1 MTGSVAFQ
9 LDPALPL
16 GWLVALG
23 LVCGACV
30 VLYALT
36 RGRALL
42 SRALLLA
49 AGLAALAGPSVVRE
63 TRQPVPSVAV
73 VLVDRSASMAL
84 AGRTAGTAAALA
96 ALEARLRQEPGLD
109 LRITEVRGGADGT
122 RFAEALDQALSG
134 VPSERVAGAFL
145 VTDGRMV
152 DAGSLARQFPL
163 HQVLVGAPA
172 ERDRR
177 LTLVAAPRTGT
188 VGDVVSISVRI
199 DDPAARGQT
208 VPLVLHTGDGSPQE
222 AQVQEGQVVQIDVPV
237 VRRGAIPFALETP
250 FVLGEISAVNN
261 ALALSVTGV
270 RDRLRVLLVT
280 GEPYAGLRAW
290 RNLLKADPSVDL
302 VQFTILRSDANVD
315 FTPDSELS
323 LIAFPTREL
332 FVEKIQEFDLVI
344 FDRFR
349 QLDVLPDAYL
359 DNIARWV
366 EQGGAFLMLAG
377 PGESQGQGIAGTPL
391 GRVLPAMPGGQPVD
405 EPFRP
410 VITPEGADHP
420 VTAPLVSQ
428 ADSWG
433 RWLRVQAS
441 EPRGT
446 VLMRGAGNQP
456 LLVLGQVGEGRA
468 AAVMSDTAWL
478 WQRGYEGG
486 GPFDE
491 MFRRTAHWLMKE
503 PDLETDRLALLAAAD
518 GLRVERRA
526 SGEVEPVT
534 VTGPDGA
541 ARTVAL
547 SSTGRGRFAGTLAP
561 VAPGLHEA
569 RSGAL
574 AAFAVAGT
582 AIPAE
587 ARDLTATRA
596 VLEAITRRAGG
607 GEAAFVGRDGRGSSA
622 GLALRQAEAS
632 QTVALRQEPLVPAWA
647 LALLLA
653 ALGLLAW
660 WREGR

>member
-1 MTGSVAFQ
+1 MTPQLALQ
-9 LDPALPL
+9 LDPAVPVAVLL
-16 GWLVALG
+16 AVAAVSVLLLVAYG
-23 LVCGACV
+23 LV
-30 VLYALT
+30 
-36 RGRALL
+36 RGRAPV

-49 AGLAALAGPSVVRE
+49 AGIAALAGPSVVRE
-63 TRQPVPSVAV
+63 TRQPVPAVAV

-84 AGRTAGTAAALA
+84 AGRTAGAAAALA
-96 ALEARLRQEPGLD
+96 ALEARLRQQRGLD
-109 LRITEVRGGADGT
+109 LRIVEVRGEADGT
-122 RFAEALDQALSG
+122 RFAQALDQALSG
-134 VPSERVAGAFL
+134 VPTERVAGAFL
-145 VTDGRMV
+145 ITDGRMV
-152 DAGSLARQFPL
+152 DAADLARPFPL
-163 HQVLVGAPA
+163 HQVLVGAPD
-172 ERDRR
+172 ERDRK
-177 LTLVAAPRTGT
+177 LTLVAAPRTGI
-188 VGDVVSISVRI
+188 VGEVVSISVRI
-199 DDPAARGQT
+199 DDPGARGQ
-208 VPLVLHTGDGSPQE
+208 PLPLILHTGDESPQE
-222 AQVQEGQVVQIDVPV
+222 AQVREGEVVQIDVPV

-250 FVLGEISAVNN
+250 VAPGEVSAVNN

-270 RDRLRVLLVT
+270 RERLRVLLVT

-290 RNLLKADPSVDL
+290 RNLLKADLSVDL

-359 DNIARWV
+359 DNVARWV
-366 EQGGAFLMLAG
+366 EEGGAFLMLAG

-391 GRVLPAMPGGQPVD
+391 GRVLPATPTGQPVD

-410 VITPEGADHP
+410 VITPEGIDHP
-420 VTAPLVSQ
+420 VTAPLVAQ

-441 EPRGT
+441 EARGT
-446 VLMRGAGNQP
+446 VLMRGANSQP

-478 WQRGYEGG
+478 WQRGFEGG

-503 PDLETDRLALLAAAD
+503 PDLETDRLALLATAD

-526 SGEVEPVT
+526 PGEPGPVV

-541 ARTVAL
+541 GQAVPLAA
-547 SSTGRGRFAGTLAP
+547 TGRGRFAGSLGP
-561 VAPGLHEA
+561 VQPGLHEA
-569 RSGAL
+569 RSGPL

-596 VLEAITRRAGG
+596 PLEAVTRRAGG

-622 GLALRQAEAS
+622 GLDLRQAEAS